1 MLITLRRRKYE
12 LFICKRSGC
21 LNQEH
26 LQWSRLCEV
35 HAHTAAE
42 DLAAPGSGQ
51 LVPLF
56 FCSTASCFSRVSL
69 SSLSLNNSIFSSVFS
84 NCTCFSWARAL
95 SIATLSRPCTH
106 THTYNTVLAILGEL
120 EKWEWCRLFKSF
132 WDKVAAN
139 HPESNATEA
148 RSCSWLLALHPF
160 QAEPHLNW
168 SFYQRR
174 RL

>member
-106 THTYNTVLAILGEL
+106 THTHTIQCWPYLGSWKSESDAGYL
-120 EKWEWCRLFKSF
+120 RAFETKWLQTTPK
-132 WDKVAAN
+132 
-139 HPESNATEA
+139 AT
-148 RSCSWLLALHPF
+148 
-160 QAEPHLNW
+160 Q
-168 SFYQRR
+168 QRR
-174 RL
+174 EAAAGC